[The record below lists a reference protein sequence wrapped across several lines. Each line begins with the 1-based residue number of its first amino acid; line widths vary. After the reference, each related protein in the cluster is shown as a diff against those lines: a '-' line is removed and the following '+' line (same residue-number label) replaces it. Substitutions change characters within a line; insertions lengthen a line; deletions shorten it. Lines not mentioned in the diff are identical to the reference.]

1 MCHPW
6 IGIPFIGVV
15 VVVVGYVVLQAMNDS
30 LMQ

>member
-6 IGIPFIGVV
+6 LGIHFIGVV
-15 VVVVGYVVLQAMNDS
+15 VVVVGYVVLKAMNDS